1 MPIADG
7 QFSSPS
13 SVVGDDGATVTWH
26 SCCQP
31 IVPATDLVIN
41 FALVHID
48 SERAQQTLAA
58 HNQDLLHTVSHGA
71 GVHNFET
78 PLALDPVAPIWNHV
92 LSAFAFVKAPKP
104 QGFEDDLV

>member
-1 MPIADG
+1 MH
-7 QFSSPS
+7 
-13 SVVGDDGATVTWH
+13 T
-26 SCCQP
+26 
-31 IVPATDLVIN
+31 
-41 FALVHID
+41 D

-71 GVHNFET
+71 GVHDFET

-92 LSAFAFVKAPKP
+92 LSALVFVKAPKP